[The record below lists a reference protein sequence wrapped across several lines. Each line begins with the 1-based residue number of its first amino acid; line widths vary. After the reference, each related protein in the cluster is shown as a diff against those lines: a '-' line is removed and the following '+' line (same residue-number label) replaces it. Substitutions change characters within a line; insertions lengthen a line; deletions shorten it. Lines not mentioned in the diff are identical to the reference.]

1 MEIGD
6 LIYVILL
13 LLFMILGFFNDS
25 RKKKEQQKQQ
35 QEPNPNFNPK
45 SREITK
51 SIPPILSEDQRKKFE
66 LEKEK
71 RLTQINR
78 EKPKRVNEG
87 EFVFKSS
94 MDLMTDFKKE
104 SSLGSSIY
112 INDTGTLYDMEPEAP
127 GTHYTDFDTP
137 EIPEVPGDSK
147 YGTHPLVEDLLGVN
161 RRREFV
167 KGLIYSEI
175 LKRKY

>member
-25 RKKKEQQKQQ
+25 KKKKEQQKQQ
-35 QEPNPNFNPK
+35 QEPNPNFKPED
-45 SREITK
+45 RDMTK
-51 SIPPILSEDQRKKFE
+51 STPPLFSEDQRNEFE

-71 RLTQINR
+71 RLKQINR
-78 EKPKRVNEG
+78 DNEKRVKEG
-87 EFVFKSS
+87 GFVFKSS

-112 INDTGTLYDMEPEAP
+112 KNDTGSLYDQDPETLDSYNPEFDAP
-127 GTHYTDFDTP
+127 EMP
-137 EIPEVPGDSK
+137 ELPGGASF
-147 YGTHPLVEDLLGVN
+147 GTHPLVEDLHGINQRKEL
-161 RRREFV
+161 V